1 MALAIH
7 GRFYVFNEPPLLACA
22 RFFISL
28 VSSRVM
34 HDSSSRVNDKRPSIL
49 KIESEKIK
57 SIGLTL
63 ESLDQNT
70 PII

>member
-7 GRFYVFNEPPLLACA
+7 SRFYVFNEPPLLACA

-49 KIESEKIK
+49 RIESEKIK